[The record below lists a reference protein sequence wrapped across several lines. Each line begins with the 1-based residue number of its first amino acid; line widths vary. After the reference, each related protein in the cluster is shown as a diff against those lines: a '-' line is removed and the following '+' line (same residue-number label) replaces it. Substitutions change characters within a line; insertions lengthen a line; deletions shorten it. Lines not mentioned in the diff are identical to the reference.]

1 MSIPDQR
8 AATDS
13 YGYAALATIEVRL
26 PTRRRRLIVLVAFS
40 LLGGSMAYI
49 LPQTALSG
57 TRTLWLLLL
66 ALVAGLSTL
75 WSS

>member
-8 AATDS
+8 VATDS
-13 YGYAALATIEVRL
+13 YGYAALATTEVRL
-26 PTRRRRLIVLVAFS
+26 PTRRRRLIFLIAFS
-40 LLGGSMAYI
+40 LLGGSMAYM

-57 TRTLWLLLL
+57 IRALGLLLL